1 MEARVE
7 VGFFFL
13 ILEVIMVGAKPLG
26 EYRKYRFGLTV
37 VSPES
42 IAIVDSEDFVVEVV
56 VVEVL

>member
-1 MEARVE
+1 
-7 VGFFFL
+7 VG
-13 ILEVIMVGAKPLG
+13 GAKPLG

-56 VVEVL
+56 VDVL

>member
-1 MEARVE
+1 MEARAE

-13 ILEVIMVGAKPLG
+13 ILEVITVGGAKPLG

-56 VVEVL
+56 VDVL